1 VILPLI
7 AAAVLL
13 GVCASASAAVSMTRG
28 TRTANSNTMR
38 AGKSLFIVAERRAP
52 QPLRPL
58 GGELKS
64 GF

>member
-1 VILPLI
+1 
-7 AAAVLL
+7 
-13 GVCASASAAVSMTRG
+13 MTRG